1 MKSTQLIFTLEI
13 DMVEMKSTQLILTGL
28 LISPS
33 VVLPQRNEVVAAGTS
48 SSPFLC
54 PCFQEIWTAHFCRY
68 TCVT

>member
-48 SSPFLC
+48 ASPF
-54 PCFQEIWTAHFCRY
+54 H
-68 TCVT
+68 